1 MTRSQIELLNYMM
14 KNCSSMTPSEMEK
27 HLSEQD
33 WTDSNGFSPSSG
45 IIKAIHRKM
54 IQKQKMLRQVEKGVT
69 VFVNG
74 KPQR

>member
-14 KNCSSMTPSEMEK
+14 KNCSSMTASEIEK
-27 HLSEQD
+27 HIMKED
-33 WTDSNGFSPSSG
+33 WTDSNGYTPSSG

-54 IQKQKMLRQVEKGVT
+54 IEKQKMMKQVNKGVT
-69 VFVNG
+69 VFING

>member
-14 KNCSSMTPSEMEK
+14 KNCSSMTVSEMKK

-33 WTDSNGFSPSSG
+33 WTDSNGYTPSSG

-54 IQKQKMLRQVEKGVT
+54 IQKQKMMEQVKNGVT
-69 VFVNG
+69 VFING
-74 KPQR
+74 KPQK